1 MSLSNPSSLN
11 DFFGPGPRIDVT
23 QRRVSRATDILRQF
37 TEAQRDY
44 KHRLRCRLQF
54 IKWISLSELY
64 RLKRR
69 LKTHKHIYKLPCRP
83 EQMCWLPIA
92 FKLYVRR
99 TAICL
104 FSASF
109 LIEFVIQEEVH
120 NTSIKHT
127 KYGILSLQPFP
138 RARRSPLCK

>member
-23 QRRVSRATDILRQF
+23 QRRVSRATDVLRQF

-69 LKTHKHIYKLPCRP
+69 LKTHKHIQASLPPRTNVLASYCLQIVCERDCHMPFFCFLPNWICYPGGSSQHKHQAYKI
-83 EQMCWLPIA
+83 WYFVATA
-92 FKLYVRR
+92 FSSGS
-99 TAICL
+99 A
-104 FSASF
+104 FST
-109 LIEFVIQEEVH
+109 L
-120 NTSIKHT
+120 
-127 KYGILSLQPFP
+127 
-138 RARRSPLCK
+138 